1 MKKECGHSKYT
12 NTRHEKIFQGE
23 HFKYRAKTCSKCK
36 AVLWDNTVQTEY
48 NQWLNMLYKSKRHL
62 FQVQYGLSDRGQELI
77 EKLNESFPGVEES
90 LLIRAMIVINM
101 EIVEENEDILELV
114 EKHLQSEDNPLLRAG
129 DKINKKLQFKPNGMQ
144 EIISYADM
152 IDEKASTIIEES
164 LYRILL
170 LNIKEDPEMRKY
182 WEEVVLRN
190 IEIILK
196 AA

>member
-1 MKKECGHSKYT
+1 
-12 NTRHEKIFQGE
+12 
-23 HFKYRAKTCSKCK
+23 
-36 AVLWDNTVQTEY
+36 
-48 NQWLNMLYKSKRHL
+48 
-62 FQVQYGLSDRGQELI
+62 
-77 EKLNESFPGVEES
+77 
-90 LLIRAMIVINM
+90 M

-114 EKHLQSEDNPLLRAG
+114 EKHLQSEDNTLLRAG

>member
-1 MKKECGHSKYT
+1 
-12 NTRHEKIFQGE
+12 
-23 HFKYRAKTCSKCK
+23 
-36 AVLWDNTVQTEY
+36 
-48 NQWLNMLYKSKRHL
+48 
-62 FQVQYGLSDRGQELI
+62 
-77 EKLNESFPGVEES
+77 
-90 LLIRAMIVINM
+90 
-101 EIVEENEDILELV
+101 
-114 EKHLQSEDNPLLRAG
+114 
-129 DKINKKLQFKPNGMQ
+129 
-144 EIISYADM
+144 M